1 MRNEATASD
10 EKRFLRASPS
20 YMRLAQFLMPGGHT
34 VASPSLGVYSPGMRF
49 GLIFLLYLVVGVLVA
64 AGILGSEGDYFSG
77 LSSLE
82 EIAEMVLAVLLW
94 PLLLLDVIGD
104 INIGDGDSGGGDK
117 GGGDKGGDRGG
128 SGGADGGG
136 KGK

>member
-1 MRNEATASD
+1 MIACRED
-10 EKRFLRASPS
+10 
-20 YMRLAQFLMPGGHT
+20 T

-64 AGILGSEGDYFSG
+64 AGILGSEGNYFSG

-104 INIGDGDSGGGDK
+104 INIGGGDSGGGDK
-117 GGGDKGGDRGG
+117 GGGDKGGGDSGRGDKGGGGGG
-128 SGGADGGG
+128 SGADGGG

>member
-1 MRNEATASD
+1 
-10 EKRFLRASPS
+10 
-20 YMRLAQFLMPGGHT
+20 
-34 VASPSLGVYSPGMRF
+34 MRF

-64 AGILGSEGDYFSG
+64 AGILGSEGNYFSG

-104 INIGDGDSGGGDK
+104 INIGGDSGGGDK
-117 GGGDKGGDRGG
+117 GGGDKGGDDSGRGDKGGGGGG
-128 SGGADGGG
+128 SGADGGG

>member
-1 MRNEATASD
+1 
-10 EKRFLRASPS
+10 
-20 YMRLAQFLMPGGHT
+20 
-34 VASPSLGVYSPGMRF
+34 MRF

-104 INIGDGDSGGGDK
+104 INIGGAD

>member
-1 MRNEATASD
+1 MIAG
-10 EKRFLRASPS
+10 KRDGMIACRED
-20 YMRLAQFLMPGGHT
+20 T
-34 VASPSLGVYSPGMRF
+34 VATPSLGVYSPGMRF

-64 AGILGSEGDYFSG
+64 AGILGSEGNYFSG
-77 LSSLE
+77 LSDLE

-104 INIGDGDSGGGDK
+104 INIGGGDS

>member
-1 MRNEATASD
+1 
-10 EKRFLRASPS
+10 
-20 YMRLAQFLMPGGHT
+20 
-34 VASPSLGVYSPGMRF
+34 MRF

-64 AGILGSEGDYFSG
+64 AGILGSEGNYFSG
-77 LSSLE
+77 LSDLE

-104 INIGDGDSGGGDK
+104 INIGGAD

>member
-1 MRNEATASD
+1 
-10 EKRFLRASPS
+10 
-20 YMRLAQFLMPGGHT
+20 
-34 VASPSLGVYSPGMRF
+34 MRF

-64 AGILGSEGDYFSG
+64 AGILGSEGNYFSG
-77 LSSLE
+77 LSDLE

-94 PLLLLDVIGD
+94 PLLLLNVIGD
-104 INIGDGDSGGGDK
+104 INIGGGDS

>member
-1 MRNEATASD
+1 
-10 EKRFLRASPS
+10 
-20 YMRLAQFLMPGGHT
+20 
-34 VASPSLGVYSPGMRF
+34 MRF

-64 AGILGSEGDYFSG
+64 AGILGSEGNYFSG

-104 INIGDGDSGGGDK
+104 INIGGGDS